1 MDEQQKKQLK
11 TAGEYLNFKEIRR
24 NMSININS
32 IKRFLG
38 VASVRQNSRQKAA
51 GSLGESQGTCPNAST
66 LMQ

>member
-1 MDEQQKKQLK
+1 MDEQQKKRLK
-11 TAGEYLNFKEIRR
+11 TAGEYLNFKETRR
-24 NMSININS
+24 NMSINS